1 MWARLPLGPN
11 DPADPPKP
19 LRALIAGLLTGIC
32 CYGYPAVRL
41 MLPALLGLSV
51 LVGHRRWWALLRSP
65 RGRSVVA
72 AVTIGMAAT
81 LGPLAWRHVADPSIN
96 KRGETSWVWRPGSDL
111 PDRLT
116 AVANRYALHFT
127 PDFLLVRGDLW
138 EMQSP
143 PAGGQL
149 HLYEGGLLLAGAIA
163 LLRKKWRS
171 PAGWFVIVFVLA
183 YPLGDVLN
191 SHMSAHA
198 MRSLP
203 GLPGLILM
211 ASVGAVA
218 LVEWMKNGRQIVA
231 AFLAVMVVIGSNVHY
246 LAHYYGEWNAREL
259 VYRCFHVDL
268 MAAARWLKPR
278 WDGTDVLLCTTQNM
292 NQPYV
297 ELLVGLGYEPEQW
310 FRDTRK
316 TLPVEPWEIYTQV
329 GRMHFLY
336 WPNSAYEVNRDLHA
350 NGKKDHVVIFA
361 RPGEMRWLPAPEGVV
376 TGPDGKESLW
386 ICQMDL

>member
-1 MWARLPLGPN
+1 
-11 DPADPPKP
+11 
-19 LRALIAGLLTGIC
+19 
-32 CYGYPAVRL
+32 
-41 MLPALLGLSV
+41 
-51 LVGHRRWWALLRSP
+51 
-65 RGRSVVA
+65 
-72 AVTIGMAAT
+72 
-81 LGPLAWRHVADPSIN
+81 
-96 KRGETSWVWRPGSDL
+96 
-111 PDRLT
+111 
-116 AVANRYALHFT
+116 
-127 PDFLLVRGDLW
+127 
-138 EMQSP
+138 
-143 PAGGQL
+143 
-149 HLYEGGLLLAGAIA
+149 
-163 LLRKKWRS
+163 
-171 PAGWFVIVFVLA
+171 
-183 YPLGDVLN
+183 
-191 SHMSAHA
+191 
-198 MRSLP
+198 
-203 GLPGLILM
+203 
-211 ASVGAVA
+211 
-218 LVEWMKNGRQIVA
+218 MKNGRQIVA